1 MQHVGDILRSERE
14 KKGLTVKDIE
24 SATSIRA
31 LYIQAIEDGEF
42 KVIPG
47 EVYLK
52 GFIRNYANYLGL
64 NGQEMVDL
72 YRQSQTPASVTP
84 ETAVEVKAA
93 STVPSP
99 SADGE
104 PTKTR
109 SSYTWVVIP
118 LVAVCLLGAVWWF
131 IGGEGKPE
139 SQPLPDTPKQSQS
152 SPAKPAPQPA
162 PAAPVTPVTPAAPAP
177 QTAPVMVTA
186 QFSDECWL
194 TVIADGKEIFE
205 GIPKAGESLSWQAQK
220 TLIVKLGNAGG
231 VDWVYNGQSVGKLGK
246 KGEVVTKTF
255 AAKQ

>member
-1 MQHVGDILRSERE
+1 MQQVGDILRSERE

-72 YRQSQTPASVTP
+72 YRQGQAPASVAP
-84 ETAVEVKAA
+84 ETVVEVKAA
-93 STVPSP
+93 TTPSP
-99 SADGE
+99 SADTE
-104 PTKTR
+104 PKKGK

-139 SQPLPDTPKQSQS
+139 NQPLPDAPKQSQS
-152 SPAKPAPQPA
+152 APAKPAPPPA
-162 PAAPVTPVTPAAPAP
+162 PAAPVTPAAPAP

-220 TLIVKLGNAGG
+220 TLVVKLGNAGG

>member
-1 MQHVGDILRSERE
+1 MQQVGDILRSERE

-72 YRQSQTPASVTP
+72 YRQSQAPASVTP
-84 ETAVEVKAA
+84 ETAAEVKAA
-93 STVPSP
+93 ITPSP
-99 SADGE
+99 SADTE
-104 PTKTR
+104 PKKTK

-139 SQPLPDTPKQSQS
+139 SQPLPDAPKQSQS
-152 SPAKPAPQPA
+152 APAKPA
-162 PAAPVTPVTPAAPAP
+162 PAAPVTPAAPVP

-205 GIPKAGESLSWQAQK
+205 GIPKAGESMSWQAQK
-220 TLIVKLGNAGG
+220 TLVVKLGNAGG
-231 VDWVYNGQSVGKLGK
+231 VDWVYNGQPVGKLGK